1 MSFETGF
8 DHVDLKSVDPNFT
21 PVPLGEYVLQVVKG
35 DVKEF
40 TYKKDNP
47 KSGTK
52 AGDMGTYISLSFAIT
67 DDEHF
72 SGRRI
77 FATLFP
83 GEMALKN
90 LRRLM
95 DATGVTQ
102 GNGEPIT
109 EWIGRLPQANAM
121 LRATVETVD
130 EKTQDGGTAPK
141 NAISW
146 KTVAPAA

>member
-21 PVPLGEYVLQVVKG
+21 PVPLGEYALQVVKG
-35 DVKEF
+35 EIKE
-40 TYKKDNP
+40 YVHKKDNAR
-47 KSGTK
+47 SGTK
-52 AGDMGTYISLSFAIT
+52 AGDIGTYISFSFAIT
-67 DDEHF
+67 DDENF

-77 FATLFP
+77 FTTLFP
-83 GEMALKN
+83 SEMALKN

-95 DATGVTQ
+95 DATGVAQ
-102 GNGEPIT
+102 GDGEAVT
-109 EWIGRLPQANAM
+109 DWIGRLPKANAVF
-121 LRATVETVD
+121 RATVETVD
-130 EKTQDGGTAPK
+130 DKDQNGATTPK